1 MKITTNQI
9 LILFGIIA
17 LAIMACLPISIFAMP
32 LIGPSQPEPSKF
44 DSAATLQAMVAQTM
58 TAQAQYAAS
67 PTPTLSISTPVPARP
82 TNTPVPTVVSYC
94 DWAAFVRDVSIP
106 DGTRLSA
113 GETFTKIWR
122 LQNRG
127 TCTWTPEYDLVFYGG
142 AQMSG
147 ATMQVPGYVAPG
159 QYVDVAVTL
168 TAPSAAGLT
177 SVIF

>member
-44 DSAATLQAMVAQTM
+44 DSAATLQAMVAQTL
-58 TAQAQYAAS
+58 TAQAPQAS
-67 PTPTLSISTPVPARP
+67 PTPSLSISTPVPARP
-82 TNTPVPTVVSYC
+82 TPTPVPTAISYC
-94 DWAAFVRDVSIP
+94 DWAAFVKDVSIP
-106 DGTRLSA
+106 DGTRLSP
-113 GETFTKIWR
+113 GDTFTKIWR

-127 TCTWTPEYDLVFYGG
+127 TCTWTPEYDLVCYGG

-147 ATMQVPGYVAPG
+147 TTMQVPGYVGPG
-159 QYVDVAVTL
+159 QYVDVE
-168 TAPSAAGLT
+168 
-177 SVIF
+177 